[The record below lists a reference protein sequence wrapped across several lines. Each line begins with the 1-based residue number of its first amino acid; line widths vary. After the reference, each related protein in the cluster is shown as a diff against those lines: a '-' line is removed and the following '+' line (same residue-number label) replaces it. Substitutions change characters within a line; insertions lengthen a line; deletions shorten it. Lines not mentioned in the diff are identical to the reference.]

1 MGALRYPF
9 RCTARSAISRD
20 TKGSLARREL
30 SRQRITMK
38 PAYDRGIGRFPC
50 FTTILLRG
58 GSFSPLAGKA
68 GIFPQFPHILWPG
81 DRMKHWKTY
90 ALWILLP
97 ELVGAL
103 SGWLTRNDTQVYEE
117 TIQRPPLSPP
127 SLVFPI
133 VWAILFALM
142 GIAAARVWLSAPS
155 PDRERGLRLFG
166 TQLGFNFLWSLIFF
180 HFQAF
185 GLALLWLLAL
195 WGLILGMLLAFRRVD
210 RAAGWLLLPYL
221 LWVSFAAYLN
231 AGVWL
236 LNR

>member
-1 MGALRYPF
+1 MK
-9 RCTARSAISRD
+9 RSS
-20 TKGSLARREL
+20 
-30 SRQRITMK
+30 
-38 PAYDRGIGRFPC
+38 
-50 FTTILLRG
+50 
-58 GSFSPLAGKA
+58 
-68 GIFPQFPHILWPG
+68 
-81 DRMKHWKTY
+81 WKTY
-90 ALWILLP
+90 AVWILLP

-117 TIQRPPLSPP
+117 SIRQPPLSPP

-166 TQLGFNFLWSLIFF
+166 TQLGFNFFWSLIFF

-185 GLALLWLLAL
+185 GLALLWLLVL
-195 WGLILGMLLAFRRVD
+195 WGLILGTLRAFRRVD

>member
-1 MGALRYPF
+1 MK
-9 RCTARSAISRD
+9 RSS
-20 TKGSLARREL
+20 
-30 SRQRITMK
+30 
-38 PAYDRGIGRFPC
+38 
-50 FTTILLRG
+50 
-58 GSFSPLAGKA
+58 
-68 GIFPQFPHILWPG
+68 
-81 DRMKHWKTY
+81 WKTY
-90 ALWILLP
+90 AVWILLP

-117 TIQRPPLSPP
+117 SIRQPPLSPP

-155 PDRERGLRLFG
+155 RDRERGLRLFG

-185 GLALLWLLAL
+185 GLALLWLLVL
-195 WGLILGMLLAFRRVD
+195 WGLILGTLRAFRRVD
-210 RAAGWLLLPYL
+210 RAAGWLLPYL

>member
-1 MGALRYPF
+1 MK
-9 RCTARSAISRD
+9 RSS
-20 TKGSLARREL
+20 
-30 SRQRITMK
+30 
-38 PAYDRGIGRFPC
+38 
-50 FTTILLRG
+50 
-58 GSFSPLAGKA
+58 
-68 GIFPQFPHILWPG
+68 
-81 DRMKHWKTY
+81 WKTY
-90 ALWILLP
+90 AVWILLP

-117 TIQRPPLSPP
+117 SIRQPPLSPP

-155 PDRERGLRLFG
+155 RDREQGLRRFG

-180 HFQAF
+180 HFRAF
-185 GLALLWLLAL
+185 GLALLWLLVL
-195 WGLILGMLLAFRRVD
+195 WGLILGTLRAFRRVD
-210 RAAGWLLLPYL
+210 RAAGRLLLPYL